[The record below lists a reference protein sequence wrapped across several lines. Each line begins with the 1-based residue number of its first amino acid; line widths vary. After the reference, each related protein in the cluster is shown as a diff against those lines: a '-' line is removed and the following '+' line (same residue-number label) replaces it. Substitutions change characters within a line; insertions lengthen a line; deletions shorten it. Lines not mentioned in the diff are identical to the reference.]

1 MNARHARY
9 PFFAA
14 AREAVGESDVEL
26 GELVTTDDPAVSR
39 GLERVERALMAG
51 TVESETPGEWST
63 RDELLSYPVARILV
77 SLIDAPA
84 AVRKYAHAEATTAY
98 ERFTEDFVADDDGLK
113 STGTTTV
120 ELDDFLV
127 EFGLTDDVRPEDG
140 AQATSART
148 RKTDAYRV
156 ALGTYL
162 TLSTPDWGENW
173 RLVNRE
179 VADGEV
185 RIVREELYELL
196 REAVRRRV
204 AEGLPFVVGDDA
216 IAEALDAEIDSL
228 RGLLAD
234 RKPVGRID
242 TVVPEL
248 FPPCMKHLL
257 ERAGRG
263 AELDHHSRFALTAFL
278 TGIGMDTDEI
288 VAVYR
293 ETALDEE
300 EIRYQTEYLRDDAGT
315 QYAPPSC
322 ATMAAYDDCVNRDE
336 RCETITHP
344 MAYYAR
350 ALDDDGESGA
360 RGTNTAD

>member
-14 AREAVGESDVEL
+14 AREAVGQSDVAL
-26 GELVTTDDPAVSR
+26 SELVTSDDPAVSR

-51 TVESETPGEWST
+51 TVESETPGEWT
-63 RDELLSYPVARILV
+63 ARDELLSYPVARILV

-84 AVRKYAHAEATTAY
+84 AVRKYAHAEAATAY
-98 ERFTEDFVADDDGLK
+98 DRFTEDFETSDDGLK

-120 ELDDFLV
+120 ELDDFLT
-127 EFGLTDDVRPEDG
+127 EFELTDDVRPEAD
-140 AQATSART
+140 AQAAAT
-148 RKTDAYRV
+148 RRDDAYRV
-156 ALGTYL
+156 SLGSYL
-162 TLSTPDWGENW
+162 TLSDPDWGKRW

-185 RIVREELYELL
+185 RIIREELYELL
-196 REAVRRRV
+196 REAVRRQV

-216 IAEALDAEIDSL
+216 IAEALDAEVDSL

-242 TVVPEL
+242 TVVPDL

-293 ETALDEE
+293 QSALDEE
-300 EIRYQTEYLRDDAGT
+300 EIRYQTEYLRDEAGT

-322 ATMAAYDDCVNRDE
+322 ATMVAYGDCVNTDE

-344 MAYYAR
+344 LAYYAR
-350 ALDDDGESGA
+350 ALNDEGE
-360 RGTNTAD
+360 RGTNAAD

>member
-14 AREAVGESDVEL
+14 AREAVGQSGVAL

-39 GLERVERALMAG
+39 ALERVERALMAG
-51 TVESETPGEWST
+51 TVESETPGEWSA

-84 AVRKYAHAEATTAY
+84 AVRKYAQAEAATAY
-98 ERFTEDFVADDDGLK
+98 DRFTDDFQSTDDGLK
-113 STGTTTV
+113 STGTSTV
-120 ELDDFLV
+120 ELGEFLT
-127 EFGLTDDVRPEDG
+127 EFELTDDVRPESDTQTAG
-140 AQATSART
+140 QP
-148 RKTDAYRV
+148 RKDDPYRV
-156 ALGTYL
+156 SLGTYL
-162 TLSTPDWGENW
+162 TLVDPDWGDRW

-179 VADGEV
+179 VSEGDV
-185 RIVREELYELL
+185 RITREELYDLL
-196 REAVRRRV
+196 REAVRRQV

-216 IAEALDAEIDSL
+216 IAEALSAEIESL

-242 TVVPEL
+242 TVVPDL
-248 FPPCMKHLL
+248 FPPCMKQLL

-293 ETALDEE
+293 DSALDEE
-300 EIRYQTEYLRDDAGT
+300 EIRYQTEYLRDDSGT

-322 ATMAAYDDCVNRDE
+322 ATMAAYGDCVNTDE

-344 MAYYAR
+344 LAYYAR
-350 ALDDDGESGA
+350 ALDDEGERAGNA
-360 RGTNTAD
+360 AD

>member
-14 AREAVGESDVEL
+14 AREAVGQSDVAL

-39 GLERVERALMAG
+39 ALERVERALMAG
-51 TVESETPGEWST
+51 TVESETPGEWSA

-84 AVRKYAHAEATTAY
+84 AVRKYAQAEAATAY
-98 ERFTEDFVADDDGLK
+98 DRFTDDFETSDDGLK
-113 STGTTTV
+113 STGARTV
-120 ELDDFLV
+120 ELDDFLT
-127 EFGLTDDVRPEDG
+127 EFELTDAVRPEGD
-140 AQATSART
+140 AQATGPT
-148 RKTDAYRV
+148 RKDDGYRV

-162 TLSTPDWGENW
+162 TLSEPGWGESW

-185 RIVREELYELL
+185 RITREELYELL

-216 IAEALDAEIDSL
+216 VAEALDAEVDSL

-257 ERAGRG
+257 ERTRRG
-263 AELDHHSRFALTAFL
+263 AELAPHSRFALTAFL

-293 ETALDEE
+293 ESALDEE
-300 EIRYQTEYLRDDAGT
+300 EIRYQTEYLRDEAGT

-322 ATMAAYDDCVNRDE
+322 ATMVAYGDCVNKDE

-344 MAYYAR
+344 LAYYAR
-350 ALDDDGESGA
+350 ALDDEGERGA
-360 RGTNTAD
+360 NAAD